1 MQKADERFS
10 YACTELHRIADI
22 NRAAVTSTLEAF
34 DHSSLEERH
43 YAPQSIA
50 MGIRQ
55 VMELNN
61 VLKILAI
68 DYEMEAARKKMS
80 TIVSPKQPAGQLDL
94 FA

>member
-1 MQKADERFS
+1 MQKAAERFS

-22 NRAAVTSTLEAF
+22 NRAAVTSVLEAF

-68 DYEMEAARKKMS
+68 DYEMEAAQKKMKS
-80 TIVSPKQPAGQLDL
+80 IVNPKQQQQLDL